1 MDLEVIMSEFRS
13 EVNLKVKF
21 VRVCKWFDWCDKL
34 KKIIEI
40 KDRLPYYP
48 LCKK

>member
-1 MDLEVIMSEFRS
+1 MKVSEIF
-13 EVNLKVKF
+13 N
-21 VRVCKWFDWCDKL
+21 WCDKL